1 MLILLVTTKMIHNVF
16 RKFFLEMFLGNFS
29 DCPFDKLL
37 PAPLTKEIEG
47 RFQ

>member
-1 MLILLVTTKMIHNVF
+1 MLILLRTTKMIHNVF
-16 RKFFLEMFLGNFS
+16 RKFFLEMFLGNFP

-37 PAPLTKEIEG
+37 PPLTKEIEG